1 MSRKLRQIA
10 PLLHSLLFGAAVTS
24 GVMVAAG
31 SLVGC
36 ADENEPSTHVK
47 KLSDPATR
55 PQAVARLIQF
65 FDDAMSRDK
74 GDRKG
79 PTVTPLLETIIGPL
93 NETCLNGDLDE
104 RTNAKLVKFISDARD
119 PRGGDCLIKALK
131 DFKPDRKETETNVRW
146 AARAIGPMKLKT
158 ASAPLIDVF
167 VKFRVSK
174 LKQETELARDL
185 SDAMVEL
192 NDPAWEAQL
201 IEKLGHP
208 INDRK
213 EVGNLR
219 DEIVWQSTAAL
230 LLGNQK
236 STAAVKPLI
245 KIILSPNK
253 IDIATTAVNALI
265 KIGKPSVAP
274 AIALLRSEDKELME
288 YSKGENMKANAS
300 PDGKAPADPKAAEAV
315 AKAAEKA
322 HVGAAA
328 IILSS
333 LGRDDGSAA
342 LMETMDK
349 GDDLARAIIARELP
363 KLPKTDATL
372 KAFQAAYEK
381 TPITLSIPPSSGARE
396 AMIEGSSY
404 FFDASLVPWMVKTA
418 VDVKGEAE
426 NIDGIRGST
435 FTTVLKLMKADQVGE
450 ADKLF
455 NIKAEGPDGKPST
468 LGKAYEKEYK
478 IVTDMLK
485 ACGDKVDCYFGKLV
499 EPASQEEKTQF
510 QGIKAAYMIGV
521 LGGPEVRQ
529 RLIDSLPK
537 LPNAALRFIVG
548 QVIDQHS
555 PKGDTAL
562 AAALQKVVDD
572 GDATKDQIKISGNSS
587 FKTVIYRLNAKAQ

>member
-1 MSRKLRQIA
+1 ML
-10 PLLHSLLFGAAVTS
+10 
-24 GVMVAAG
+24 AAG

-93 NETCLNGDLDE
+93 NETCLTGDLDE
-104 RTNAKLVKFISDARD
+104 RTNIKLVKFISDARD
-119 PRGGDCLIKALK
+119 VRGGDCLIKALK
-131 DFKPDRKETETNVRW
+131 DFKPERKETETSVRW

-167 VKFRVSK
+167 IKLRVSK
-174 LKQETELARDL
+174 LKQEPELYRDV

-192 NDPAWEAQL
+192 ADLAWEPQL
-201 IEKLGHP
+201 LEKLSHP

-213 EVGNLR
+213 DVSNLK
-219 DEIVWQSTAAL
+219 DEIVWQTTSAL
-230 LLGNQK
+230 LLGNLK

-245 KIILSPNK
+245 KIVLSPNK
-253 IDIATTAVNALI
+253 ADIGATAVNALI

-274 AIALLRSEDKELME
+274 TIALLRSEDKELME
-288 YSKGENMKANAS
+288 YSKGENLKTNAGA
-300 PDGKAPADPKAAEAV
+300 DGKVPEAA

-322 HVGAAA
+322 HVGTAA
-328 IILSS
+328 IILST
-333 LGRDDGSAA
+333 LGREDGSAA
-342 LMETMDK
+342 LLDTMDK

-363 KLPKTDATL
+363 KLPKTDATI
-372 KAFQAAYEK
+372 KAFQTAFEK
-381 TPITLSIPPSSGARE
+381 TPTSLQIPPSSGARE
-396 AMIEGSSY
+396 SMIDASSD
-404 FFDASLVPWMVKTA
+404 FFDASIVPWMVKTA
-418 VDVKGEAE
+418 VDLKGEADT
-426 NIDGIRGST
+426 IDPIRAAT
-435 FTTVLKLMKADQVGE
+435 FTAVLKVMKADQVTEGE
-450 ADKLF
+450 KL
-455 NIKAEGPDGKPST
+455 NSIKADGPDGKPTT

-478 IVTDMLK
+478 ITTELLK
-485 ACGDKVDCYFGKLV
+485 ACGDKVDCYFGKLL

-510 QGIKAAYMIGV
+510 QGMKSLYMIGI

-529 RLIDSLPK
+529 KLVATLPK
-537 LPNAALRFIVG
+537 LNNAALRFITG
-548 QVIDQHS
+548 KIIDHHS

-562 AAALQKVVDD
+562 AAALQKIVDE
-572 GDATKDQIKISGNSS
+572 GEATKDPLKIQGNNS

>member
-1 MSRKLRQIA
+1 MSRSLRQIA
-10 PLLHSLLFGAAVTS
+10 PLLHSLLVGAAITS
-24 GVMVAAG
+24 GVMLAAG

-74 GDRKG
+74 GERKG
-79 PTVTPLLETIIGPL
+79 PTVTPLLETIIVPL

-119 PRGGDCLIKALK
+119 MRGGDCLIKALK
-131 DFKPDRKETETNVRW
+131 DFKPERKETETNVRW
-146 AARAIGPMKLKT
+146 AARAIGPMMLKT
-158 ASAPLIDVF
+158 ASTPLIDVF
-167 VKFRVSK
+167 VKLRVSK
-174 LKQETELARDL
+174 LKQETELYRDV
-185 SDAMVEL
+185 SDAMVAL
-192 NDPAWEAQL
+192 ADPAWEAQL

-213 EVGNLR
+213 DVPNLR
-219 DEIVWQSTAAL
+219 DEIVWQSTSAL
-230 LLGNQK
+230 ILGNLK

-245 KIILSPNK
+245 KIVLSPNK
-253 IDIATTAVNALI
+253 ADVAATAVNALI

-288 YSKGENMKANAS
+288 YSKGEALKANAGA
-300 PDGKAPADPKAAEAV
+300 DGKVPEAA
-315 AKAAEKA
+315 AKAAEKS

-333 LGRDDGSAA
+333 LGREEGGAA

-372 KAFQAAYEK
+372 KAFQTAYEK
-381 TPITLSIPPSSGARE
+381 TPTSLAIPPSSGARE
-396 AMIEGSSY
+396 SMIEGSSY

-418 VDVKGEAE
+418 VEVKGEAE
-426 NIDGIRGST
+426 NVDGIRGST
-435 FTTVLKLMKADQVGE
+435 FTTVLKIMKADQVGE

-455 NIKAEGPDGKPST
+455 NIKADGPDGKPST

-478 IVTDMLK
+478 IVTEMLK
-485 ACGDKVDCYFGKLV
+485 TCGDKVDCYFGKLV

-529 RLIDSLPK
+529 KLIDVLPK
-537 LPNAALRFIVG
+537 LPNAALRFIAG
-548 QVIDQHS
+548 QIIDHHS

-572 GDATKDQIKISGNSS
+572 GEATKDQLKMSGNSS

>member
-79 PTVTPLLETIIGPL
+79 PTVTPLLETIIVPL

-131 DFKPDRKETETNVRW
+131 DFKPERKETETNVRW
-146 AARAIGPMKLKT
+146 AARAIGPMMLKT

-167 VKFRVSK
+167 VKLRVSK
-174 LKQETELARDL
+174 LKQETELYRDV
-185 SDAMVEL
+185 SDAMVAL

-213 EVGNLR
+213 DVANLR

-230 LLGNQK
+230 LLGNLK
-236 STAAVKPLI
+236 STTAVKPLI
-245 KIILSPNK
+245 KIVLSPNK
-253 IDIATTAVNALI
+253 ADVAATAVNALI

-288 YSKGENMKANAS
+288 YSKGENLKANAG
-300 PDGKAPADPKAAEAV
+300 PDGKASEAV

-333 LGRDDGSAA
+333 LGREDGSAA

-349 GDDLARAIIARELP
+349 GDDLSRAIIARELP

-372 KAFQAAYEK
+372 KAFQAAFEK
-381 TPITLSIPPSSGARE
+381 TPVGLSIPPSSGARE
-396 AMIEGSSY
+396 SMIEGSSY
-404 FFDASLVPWMVKTA
+404 FFDASLVPWMVKQA
-418 VDVKGEAE
+418 VEVKGEAE
-426 NIDGIRGST
+426 SVDGIRGST
-435 FTTVLKLMKADQVGE
+435 FTTVLKIMKADQVSE

-455 NIKAEGPDGKPST
+455 NIKADGPDGKPST

-485 ACGDKVDCYFGKLV
+485 ECNDKVDCYFGKLV
-499 EPASQEEKTQF
+499 EPAAQEEKTQF

-529 RLIDSLPK
+529 KLIDALPK

-548 QVIDQHS
+548 QIIDQHS

-572 GDATKDQIKISGNSS
+572 GEATKDQLKISGNSS

>member
-1 MSRKLRQIA
+1 MSRSLRQIA
-10 PLLHSLLFGAAVTS
+10 PLLHSLLFGAAITS
-24 GVMVAAG
+24 GVMLAAG

-131 DFKPDRKETETNVRW
+131 DFKPERKETETNVRW

-158 ASAPLIDVF
+158 ASTPLIDVF
-167 VKFRVSK
+167 VKLRVSK
-174 LKQETELARDL
+174 LKQETELYRDV

-192 NDPAWEAQL
+192 ADPAWESQL
-201 IEKLGHP
+201 IEKLSHP

-213 EVGNLR
+213 DVGNLR
-219 DEIVWQSTAAL
+219 DEIVWQSTSAL
-230 LLGNQK
+230 LLGNLK

-245 KIILSPNK
+245 KIVLSPNK
-253 IDIATTAVNALI
+253 ADVAATAVNALI

-288 YSKGENMKANAS
+288 YSKGENLKANAG
-300 PDGKAPADPKAAEAV
+300 PDGKVPDAAS
-315 AKAAEKA
+315 KAAEKA

-333 LGRDDGSAA
+333 LGREDGSAA
-342 LMETMDK
+342 LMDTMDK

-381 TPITLSIPPSSGARE
+381 TPVTLSIPPSSGARE
-396 AMIEGSSY
+396 SMIEGSSY

-418 VDVKGEAE
+418 VDVKGDAE

-435 FTTVLKLMKADQVGE
+435 FTTVLKLMKADQVSE

-478 IVTDMLK
+478 IVIDMLK

-529 RLIDSLPK
+529 KLIDVLPK
-537 LPNAALRFIVG
+537 LPNAALRFIAG
-548 QVIDQHS
+548 QIIDQHS

-562 AAALQKVVDD
+562 AAALQKIVDD
-572 GDATKDQIKISGNSS
+572 GEATKDQLKISGNSS

>member
-47 KLSDPATR
+47 KLSEATTR

-79 PTVTPLLETIIGPL
+79 PTVTPLLETIIVPL

-119 PRGGDCLIKALK
+119 VRGGDCLIKALK
-131 DFKPDRKETETNVRW
+131 DFKPERKETESNVRW
-146 AARAIGPMKLKT
+146 AARAIGPMALKT
-158 ASAPLIDVF
+158 ASTPLIDVF
-167 VKFRVSK
+167 VKLRVSK
-174 LKQETELARDL
+174 LKQETELYRDV
-185 SDAMVEL
+185 SDAMVAL
-192 NDPAWEAQL
+192 ADPAWEAQL

-213 EVGNLR
+213 DVANLR
-219 DEIVWQSTAAL
+219 DEIVWQSTSAL
-230 LLGNQK
+230 ILGNLK
-236 STAAVKPLI
+236 STNAVKPLI
-245 KIILSPNK
+245 KIVLSPNK
-253 IDIATTAVNALI
+253 ADVAATAVNALN

-288 YSKGENMKANAS
+288 YSKGEALKANAGA
-300 PDGKAPADPKAAEAV
+300 DGKVPEAA
-315 AKAAEKA
+315 AKAAEKS

-572 GDATKDQIKISGNSS
+572 GEATKDQIKISGNSS

>member
-1 MSRKLRQIA
+1 MSRSLRRIT
-10 PLLHSLLFGAAVTS
+10 PLLHSLLFGAVTAS
-24 GVMVAAG
+24 GAMLAAG

-47 KLSDPATR
+47 KLSDAATR

-93 NETCLNGDLDE
+93 NETCLTGDLDE

-131 DFKPDRKETETNVRW
+131 DFKPERKETETSVRW

-158 ASAPLIDVF
+158 AAAPLIDVF
-167 VKFRVSK
+167 IKLRVSK
-174 LKQETELARDL
+174 LKQEPELYRDVSDALVELA
-185 SDAMVEL
+185 
-192 NDPAWEAQL
+192 DPAWEAQL
-201 IEKLGHP
+201 IEKLSHP

-213 EVGNLR
+213 DVANLR
-219 DEIVWQSTAAL
+219 DEIVWQSTSAL
-230 LLGNQK
+230 VLGNLK

-245 KIILSPNK
+245 KIVLSPNK
-253 IDIATTAVNALI
+253 ADIGATAVNALI
-265 KIGKPSVAP
+265 KIGKPAVSP

-288 YSKGENMKANAS
+288 YSKGEQLKANTGA
-300 PDGKAPADPKAAEAV
+300 DGKVPEAA

-322 HVGAAA
+322 HVGTAA
-328 IILSS
+328 IILST
-333 LGRDDGSAA
+333 LGREEGSAA
-342 LMETMDK
+342 LLETMDK

-363 KLPKTDATL
+363 KLPKTDATI

-381 TPITLSIPPSSGARE
+381 TPTTLAIPPSSGARE
-396 AMIEGSSY
+396 SMIEASSD
-404 FFDASLVPWMVKTA
+404 FFDAGIIPWVVKTA
-418 VDVKGEAE
+418 VDLKGEADS
-426 NIDGIRGST
+426 IDPIRGAS
-435 FTTVLKLMKADQVGE
+435 FQMVLKIMKADQMSEGE
-450 ADKLF
+450 KL
-455 NIKAEGPDGKPST
+455 NSIKADGPDGKPTT

-478 IVTDMLK
+478 ITTDLLK

-510 QGIKAAYMIGV
+510 QGMKSLYMIGV

-529 RLIDSLPK
+529 KLIDTLPK
-537 LPNAALRFIVG
+537 LNNAALRFITG
-548 QVIDQHS
+548 KIIDHHS

-562 AAALQKVVDD
+562 AAALQKIVDD
-572 GDATKDQIKISGNSS
+572 GEATKDPIKMQGNNS

>member
-1 MSRKLRQIA
+1 MSRSLRRIT
-10 PLLHSLLFGAAVTS
+10 PLLHSLLFGAVTAS
-24 GVMVAAG
+24 GAMLATS

-47 KLSDPATR
+47 KLSDAATR

-93 NETCLNGDLDE
+93 NETCLTGDLDE

-131 DFKPDRKETETNVRW
+131 DFKPERKETETSVRW

-167 VKFRVSK
+167 IKLRVSK
-174 LKQETELARDL
+174 LKQENELYRDV

-192 NDPAWEAQL
+192 ADPAWEAQL

-213 EVGNLR
+213 DVANLK
-219 DEIVWQSTAAL
+219 DEIVWQTTSAL
-230 LLGNQK
+230 LLGNLK

-245 KIILSPNK
+245 KIVLSPNK
-253 IDIATTAVNALI
+253 ADIGATAVNALI
-265 KIGKPSVAP
+265 KIGKPAVAP
-274 AIALLRSEDKELME
+274 TIALLRSEDKELME
-288 YSKGENMKANAS
+288 YSKGEQLKANAGA
-300 PDGKAPADPKAAEAV
+300 DGKVPDAA

-328 IILSS
+328 IILST
-333 LGRDDGSAA
+333 LGREDGSAA
-342 LMETMDK
+342 LLETMDK

-363 KLPKTDATL
+363 KLPKTDATI

-381 TPITLSIPPSSGARE
+381 TPTSLSIPPSSGARE
-396 AMIEGSSY
+396 SMIEASSD
-404 FFDASLVPWMVKTA
+404 FFDASIIPWVVKTA
-418 VDVKGEAE
+418 VDLKGEA
-426 NIDGIRGST
+426 DSVDPIRASS
-435 FTTVLKLMKADQVGE
+435 FQTVLKVMKADQIAE
-450 ADKLF
+450 ADKL
-455 NIKAEGPDGKPST
+455 NGIKADGPDGKPST

-478 IVTDMLK
+478 ITTDMLK
-485 ACGDKVDCYFGKLV
+485 ACGDKIDCYFGKLL

-510 QGIKAAYMIGV
+510 QGMKALYMIGV

-529 RLIDSLPK
+529 KLIDTLPK
-537 LPNAALRFIVG
+537 LNNAALRFITG
-548 QVIDQHS
+548 KIIDHHS

-562 AAALQKVVDD
+562 ATALQKIVDD
-572 GDATKDQIKISGNSS
+572 GEATKDPIKIQGNNS

>member
-31 SLVGC
+31 ALVGC

-79 PTVTPLLETIIGPL
+79 PTVTPLLETIIVPL

-131 DFKPDRKETETNVRW
+131 DFKPERKETETNVRW
-146 AARAIGPMKLKT
+146 AARAIGPMSLKT

-167 VKFRVSK
+167 VKLRVSK
-174 LKQETELARDL
+174 LKQETELYRDV
-185 SDAMVEL
+185 SDAMVAL
-192 NDPAWEAQL
+192 ADPAWEAQL

-213 EVGNLR
+213 DVGNLR

-230 LLGNQK
+230 LLGNLK
-236 STAAVKPLI
+236 STTAVKPLI
-245 KIILSPNK
+245 KIVLSPNK
-253 IDIATTAVNALI
+253 ADVAATAVNALI

-274 AIALLRSEDKELME
+274 TIALLRSEDKELME
-288 YSKGENMKANAS
+288 YSKGENLKANAG
-300 PDGKAPADPKAAEAV
+300 PDGKVPDAA

-363 KLPKTDATL
+363 KLPKTDATV

-381 TPITLSIPPSSGARE
+381 TPVSLSIPPSSGARE
-396 AMIEGSSY
+396 SMIEGSAY

-435 FTTVLKLMKADQVGE
+435 FTTVLKIMKADQVAE

-455 NIKAEGPDGKPST
+455 SIKAEGPDGKPST

-499 EPASQEEKTQF
+499 EPAAQEEKTQF

-529 RLIDSLPK
+529 RLIDALPK
-537 LPNAALRFIVG
+537 LPNAGLRFIVG
-548 QVIDQHS
+548 QIIDHHS

-572 GDATKDQIKISGNSS
+572 GEATKDPLKISGNSS

>member
-1 MSRKLRQIA
+1 MSRSLRRIT
-10 PLLHSLLFGAAVTS
+10 PLLHSLLFGVVTAS
-24 GVMVAAG
+24 GAMLATG
-31 SLVGC
+31 SLAGC
-36 ADENEPSTHVK
+36 ADENDPATHVK

-55 PQAVARLIQF
+55 PQSVARLIQF

-131 DFKPDRKETETNVRW
+131 DFKPERKETETSVRW

-158 ASAPLIDVF
+158 ASTPLIDVF
-167 VKFRVSK
+167 VKLRVSK
-174 LKQETELARDL
+174 LKQEPELYRDV

-192 NDPAWEAQL
+192 ADPAWEPQL
-201 IEKLGHP
+201 IEKLSHP

-213 EVGNLR
+213 DVGNLK
-219 DEIVWQSTAAL
+219 DEIVWQTTSAL
-230 LLGNQK
+230 LLGNLK

-245 KIILSPNK
+245 KVVLSPNK
-253 IDIATTAVNALI
+253 ADIGATAVNALI
-265 KIGKPSVAP
+265 KIGKPAVAP
-274 AIALLRSEDKELME
+274 TIALLRSEDKELME
-288 YSKGENMKANAS
+288 YSKGENLKANAGA
-300 PDGKAPADPKAAEAV
+300 DGKVPDAA

-322 HVGAAA
+322 HVGTAA
-328 IILSS
+328 IILAS
-333 LGRDDGSAA
+333 LGREDGSAA
-342 LMETMDK
+342 LLDTMDK

-381 TPITLSIPPSSGARE
+381 TPTSLSIPPSSGARE
-396 AMIEGSSY
+396 SMIESSSD
-404 FFDASLVPWMVKTA
+404 FFDASIVPWVVKTA
-418 VDVKGEAE
+418 VDLKGEADS
-426 NIDGIRGST
+426 IDPIRASS
-435 FTTVLKLMKADQVGE
+435 FQTVLKLMKADQVAE
-450 ADKLF
+450 AEKL
-455 NIKAEGPDGKPST
+455 NSIKADGPDGKPST

-478 IVTDMLK
+478 ITTDMLK
-485 ACGDKVDCYFGKLV
+485 ACGDKVDCYFGKLL
-499 EPASQEEKTQF
+499 EPAAQEEKTQF
-510 QGIKAAYMIGV
+510 QGMKALYMIGV

-529 RLIDSLPK
+529 KLIDTLPK
-537 LPNAALRFIVG
+537 LNNAALRFITG
-548 QVIDQHS
+548 KIIDQHS

-562 AAALQKVVDD
+562 AAALQKIVDD
-572 GDATKDQIKISGNSS
+572 GEATKDPLKIQGNNS

>member
-79 PTVTPLLETIIGPL
+79 PTVTPLLETIIVPL

-131 DFKPDRKETETNVRW
+131 DFKPERKETETNVRW
-146 AARAIGPMKLKT
+146 AARAIGPMMLKT

-167 VKFRVSK
+167 VKLRVSK
-174 LKQETELARDL
+174 LKQETELYRDV
-185 SDAMVEL
+185 SDAMVAL
-192 NDPAWEAQL
+192 NDPAWESQL
-201 IEKLGHP
+201 IEKLSHP

-213 EVGNLR
+213 DVGNLR

-230 LLGNQK
+230 LLGNLK

-245 KIILSPNK
+245 KIVLSPNK
-253 IDIATTAVNALI
+253 ADVAATAVNALI

-288 YSKGENMKANAS
+288 YSKGENLKANAGA
-300 PDGKAPADPKAAEAV
+300 DGKVPDAA

-333 LGRDDGSAA
+333 LGREDGSVA
-342 LMETMDK
+342 LMDTMDK

-381 TPITLSIPPSSGARE
+381 TPTSLSIPPSSGARE
-396 AMIEGSSY
+396 SMIEGSSY
-404 FFDASLVPWMVKTA
+404 FFDASIVPWMVKTA

-426 NIDGIRGST
+426 NVDGIRGST
-435 FTTVLKLMKADQVGE
+435 FTTVLKIMKADQVGE

-455 NIKAEGPDGKPST
+455 NIKADGPDGKPST

-499 EPASQEEKTQF
+499 EPAAQEEKTQF

-529 RLIDSLPK
+529 KLIDVLPK

-548 QVIDQHS
+548 QIIDQHS

-562 AAALQKVVDD
+562 AAALQKIVDD
-572 GDATKDQIKISGNSS
+572 GEATKDQLKMSGNSS

>member
-1 MSRKLRQIA
+1 MSRSLRRIT
-10 PLLHSLLFGAAVTS
+10 PLLHSLLFGAVTAS
-24 GVMVAAG
+24 GAMLAAG

-93 NETCLNGDLDE
+93 NETCLTGDLDE
-104 RTNAKLVKFISDARD
+104 RTNIKLVKFISDARD
-119 PRGGDCLIKALK
+119 VRGGDCLIKALK
-131 DFKPDRKETETNVRW
+131 DFKPERKETETSVRW

-167 VKFRVSK
+167 IKLRVSK
-174 LKQETELARDL
+174 LKQEPELYRDV

-192 NDPAWEAQL
+192 ADLAWEPQL
-201 IEKLGHP
+201 LEKLSHP

-213 EVGNLR
+213 DVSNLK
-219 DEIVWQSTAAL
+219 DEIVWQTTSAL
-230 LLGNQK
+230 LLGNLK

-245 KIILSPNK
+245 KIVLSPNK
-253 IDIATTAVNALI
+253 ADIGATAVNALI

-274 AIALLRSEDKELME
+274 TIALLRSEDKELME
-288 YSKGENMKANAS
+288 YSKGENLKTNAGA
-300 PDGKAPADPKAAEAV
+300 DGKVPEAA

-322 HVGAAA
+322 HVGTAA
-328 IILSS
+328 IILST
-333 LGRDDGSAA
+333 LGREDGSAA
-342 LMETMDK
+342 LLDTMDK

-363 KLPKTDATL
+363 KLPKTDATI
-372 KAFQAAYEK
+372 KAFQTAFEK
-381 TPITLSIPPSSGARE
+381 TPTSLQIPPSSGARE
-396 AMIEGSSY
+396 SMIDASSD
-404 FFDASLVPWMVKTA
+404 FFDASIVPWMVKTA
-418 VDVKGEAE
+418 VDLKGEADT
-426 NIDGIRGST
+426 IDPIRAAT
-435 FTTVLKLMKADQVGE
+435 FTAVLKVMKADQVTEGE
-450 ADKLF
+450 KL
-455 NIKAEGPDGKPST
+455 NSIKADGPDGKPTT

-478 IVTDMLK
+478 ITTELLK
-485 ACGDKVDCYFGKLV
+485 ACGDKVDCYFGKLL

-510 QGIKAAYMIGV
+510 QGMKSLYMIGI

-529 RLIDSLPK
+529 KLVATLPK
-537 LPNAALRFIVG
+537 LNNAALRFITG
-548 QVIDQHS
+548 KIIDHHS

-562 AAALQKVVDD
+562 AAALQKIVDE
-572 GDATKDQIKISGNSS
+572 GEATKDPLKIQGNNS

>member
-1 MSRKLRQIA
+1 MSRSLRRIT
-10 PLLHSLLFGAAVTS
+10 PLLHSLLFGAVTAS
-24 GVMVAAG
+24 GAMLAAG

-47 KLSDPATR
+47 KLSDAATR

-93 NETCLNGDLDE
+93 NETCLTGDLDE

-131 DFKPDRKETETNVRW
+131 DFKPERKETETSVRW

-158 ASAPLIDVF
+158 AAAPLIDVF
-167 VKFRVSK
+167 IKLRVSK
-174 LKQETELARDL
+174 LKQEPELYRDVSDALVELA
-185 SDAMVEL
+185 
-192 NDPAWEAQL
+192 DPAWEAQL
-201 IEKLGHP
+201 IEKLSHP

-213 EVGNLR
+213 DVANLR
-219 DEIVWQSTAAL
+219 DEIVWQSTSAL
-230 LLGNQK
+230 VLGNLK

-245 KIILSPNK
+245 KIVLSPNK
-253 IDIATTAVNALI
+253 ADIGATAVNALI
-265 KIGKPSVAP
+265 KIGKPAVGP

-288 YSKGENMKANAS
+288 YSKGEQLKANTGA
-300 PDGKAPADPKAAEAV
+300 DGKVPEAA

-322 HVGAAA
+322 HVGTAA
-328 IILSS
+328 IILST
-333 LGRDDGSAA
+333 LGREEGSVA
-342 LMETMDK
+342 LLETMDK

-363 KLPKTDATL
+363 KLPKTDATI

-381 TPITLSIPPSSGARE
+381 TPTTLAIPPSSGARE
-396 AMIEGSSY
+396 SMIEASSD
-404 FFDASLVPWMVKTA
+404 FFDAGIIPWVVKTA
-418 VDVKGEAE
+418 VDLKGEADS
-426 NIDGIRGST
+426 IDPIRGAS
-435 FTTVLKLMKADQVGE
+435 FQMVLKIMKADQMSEGE
-450 ADKLF
+450 KL
-455 NIKAEGPDGKPST
+455 NSIKADGPDGKPTT

-478 IVTDMLK
+478 ITTDLLK

-510 QGIKAAYMIGV
+510 QGMKSLYMIGV

-529 RLIDSLPK
+529 KLIDTLPK
-537 LPNAALRFIVG
+537 LNNAALRFITG
-548 QVIDQHS
+548 KIIDHHS

-562 AAALQKVVDD
+562 AAALQKIVDD
-572 GDATKDQIKISGNSS
+572 GEATKDPIKMQGNNS